1 LYCISNLETKQFY
14 YGKKQFFHG
23 GKKKSATYGKE
34 MPWRTYTGSSSHL
47 NEQIKQSGHDKFSY
61 EIIDLYKT
69 KGGLYYSEAW
79 CQMVSECMTEM
90 LPDNKTPRFYN
101 RQIAAI
107 RFVPR
112 EGPTDKTRR
121 YVKQL
126 TKRY

>member
-1 LYCISNLETKQFY
+1 
-14 YGKKQFFHG
+14 
-23 GKKKSATYGKE
+23 